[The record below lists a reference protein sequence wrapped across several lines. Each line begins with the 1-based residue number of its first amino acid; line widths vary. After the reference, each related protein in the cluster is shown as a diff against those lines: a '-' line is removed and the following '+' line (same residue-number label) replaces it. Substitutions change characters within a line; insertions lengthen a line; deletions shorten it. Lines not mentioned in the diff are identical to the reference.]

1 MRADEVFAEFW
12 KDPEFREWWCRL
24 KMYRV
29 WYSRNG
35 EHWNVKIPA
44 YTKEEA
50 TQDAYIPHAKIMAVM
65 RIDNERRAY
74 SKDV

>member
-35 EHWNVKIPA
+35 EH
-44 YTKEEA
+44 
-50 TQDAYIPHAKIMAVM
+50 
-65 RIDNERRAY
+65 
-74 SKDV
+74 